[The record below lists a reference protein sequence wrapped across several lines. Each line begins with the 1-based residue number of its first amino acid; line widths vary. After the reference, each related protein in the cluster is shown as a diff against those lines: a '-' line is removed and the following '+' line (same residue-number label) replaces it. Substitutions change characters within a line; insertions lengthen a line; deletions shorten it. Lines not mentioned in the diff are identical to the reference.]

1 LEKNVLII
9 GGGPAG
15 LTAGMYSA
23 RARIKT
29 AVIEKLYAG
38 GNMLI
43 TEKIENY
50 PGFEESISGTE
61 LSERMKKQYL
71 SWGGELLEGE
81 AAEVSFEGRNKIV
94 KLSDGREMN
103 AGALII
109 ASGSSRQKLGVEGE
123 DRFLGRGVS
132 YCAICDGA
140 FFRNKKIAVVGGGN
154 SALEEAI
161 YLTRYAS
168 VCYLV
173 HRRNEFRASKH
184 FQEEIL
190 KYPSIKP
197 VLSAVVEKI
206 KGGES
211 VRSIILKRL
220 DKNITENLDV
230 DGIFISV
237 GQKPNVDFIKGKIE
251 QNPSGYIMTDYKMQ
265 TSEKGV
271 FACGDVVR
279 KSLYQVVTA
288 CGEGATAA
296 TSAEKYLEGLE

>member
-1 LEKNVLII
+1 MEKNVLII

>member
-1 LEKNVLII
+1 
-9 GGGPAG
+9 
-15 LTAGMYSA
+15 
-23 RARIKT
+23 
-29 AVIEKLYAG
+29 VIEKLYAG

-71 SWGGELLEGE
+71 NWGGELLEGE

>member
-71 SWGGELLEGE
+71 NWGGELLEGE

>member
-1 LEKNVLII
+1 MEKNVLII

-71 SWGGELLEGE
+71 NWGGELLEGE